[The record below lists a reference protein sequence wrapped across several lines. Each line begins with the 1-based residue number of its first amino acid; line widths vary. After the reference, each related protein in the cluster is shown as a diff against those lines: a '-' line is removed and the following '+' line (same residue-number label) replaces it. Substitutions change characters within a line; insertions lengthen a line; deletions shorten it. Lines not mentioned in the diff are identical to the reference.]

1 MIIVLGSVA
10 ATAAGFDAALLL
22 SQQHVQRSR
31 AEPGCL
37 AHAVH
42 RDTEQP
48 LRLVFVERWADLQ
61 MLQTHMRVPESRG
74 FIKALLPLLAQPPQ
88 MTVYE
93 ATPQALG

>member
-1 MIIVLGSVA
+1 MIIVLGSVET
-10 ATAAGFDAALLL
+10 TAAGFDEALRL

-42 RDTEQP
+42 RDTDQP
-48 LRLVFVERWADLQ
+48 LRLVFVERWADLAA
-61 MLQTHMRVPESRG
+61 LQLHVGLPASRG

-88 MTVYE
+88 MTVYQ
-93 ATPQALG
+93 ATPQAL